1 MTTRDVTFDTDE
13 LAASGSTDDD
23 PMSRAAMP
31 KRAKR
36 RPKRAAKTD
45 EERSPAM
52 RRLQNRRGPGGR
64 RN

>member
-1 MTTRDVTFDTDE
+1 MTTRTITFDADE
-13 LAASGSTDDD
+13 LVASGSTDDD

-36 RPKRAAKTD
+36 HPKRMAKTD

-52 RRLQNRRGPGGR
+52 RRLQNRRRG
-64 RN
+64 N